1 LKRQILL
8 NKLKS
13 LRTRIEDWC
22 EINGYDNMGNYVER
36 KNSNK
41 DIVWKRSDWEHVD
54 ALHNTILNDNTVI
67 YTKPTLEQLNK
78 IWKKYKLR
86 DDEVD
91 RDWRDFDLNV
101 GPDPTMSAK

>member
-1 LKRQILL
+1 
-8 NKLKS
+8 
-13 LRTRIEDWC
+13 
-22 EINGYDNMGNYVER
+22 MGNYVER

-78 IWKKYKLR
+78 IWKKYEL
-86 DDEVD
+86 
-91 RDWRDFDLNV
+91 
-101 GPDPTMSAK
+101 